1 MQKAHV
7 ATFSTLCLLWVAAA
21 LASAAHGAS
30 LYKCRGAEGSVS
42 YQSQPCGPG
51 DEEVW
56 ERAVAP
62 EASPG
67 AAPVE
72 RSADRLPVAP
82 ALSPPRAR
90 DSSDA
95 GARRRVADAAC
106 RRARAA
112 DAAYRGQV
120 LSKVRHD
127 GLRRHSDR
135 VRAACG

>member
-1 MQKAHV
+1 MQKSRV
-7 ATFSTLCLLWVAAA
+7 ATFAMLCLLWVAAA

-51 DEEVW
+51 DEQVW
-56 ERAVAP
+56 ARAVAP
-62 EASPG
+62 EASSGEGPVEPS
-67 AAPVE
+67 AARLAQAPVF
-72 RSADRLPVAP
+72 SA
-82 ALSPPRAR
+82 PRVR

-95 GARRRVADAAC
+95 GARRRVAEAAC

-112 DAAYRGQV
+112 DAAYRAQP

-127 GLRRHSDR
+127 GLRRHGDR